1 MYLKTEYYNY
11 FLRKCIFSSLSSFFF
26 HYFTI
31 YIFFKYHPIT
41 PNHKSGVARKAS
53 SALKGFE
60 MCLLIRPIIKKK
72 LRLVFKAII
81 CKGVFKNLKK
91 KKRKSAFFSTYTS
104 EMDAEKQYKTVQ
116 GTAHPRQARFFPS
129 HMDKTKQRL
138 SKGDPSILLCFNRV
152 LSYFLSFRGL
162 YSTSRNSVMHV
173 QIPSHYCEY
182 MQSFLISVC
191 RRGCRGCFC
200 LFVWYFFYLFS
211 LVFTWFVCLFSARLQ
226 QTFQTSAEQ

>member
-1 MYLKTEYYNY
+1 
-11 FLRKCIFSSLSSFFF
+11 
-26 HYFTI
+26 
-31 YIFFKYHPIT
+31 
-41 PNHKSGVARKAS
+41 
-53 SALKGFE
+53 

-91 KKRKSAFFSTYTS
+91 KKKKKSAFFSTYTS